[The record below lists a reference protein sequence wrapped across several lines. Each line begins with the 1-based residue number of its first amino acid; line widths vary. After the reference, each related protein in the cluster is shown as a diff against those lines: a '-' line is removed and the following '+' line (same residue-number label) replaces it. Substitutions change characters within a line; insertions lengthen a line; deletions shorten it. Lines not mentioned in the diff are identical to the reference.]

1 MDVAQW
7 VGIQVEGAGATVIH
21 KTRQPQ
27 RTSAASEEGVSYT
40 AGFGLVVD
48 PERRIPSHVIEVALV
63 SSFVEGTDSLVLEHQ
78 SVAEFQG
85 LDSGTEVDSSPKSC
99 KSLARI
105 VRVPVGVGCTLL

>member
-1 MDVAQW
+1 VDVAQW

-27 RTSAASEEGVSYT
+27 KTSVASEEGVSYT

-63 SSFVEGTDSLVLEHQ
+63 SSSVEGTDSWVVEHQ
-78 SVAEFQG
+78 LVAEFPG
-85 LDSGTEVDSSPKSC
+85 LDSGTGADSSPESC

-105 VRVPVGVGCTLL
+105 VKVPVGVGCTLL